1 MLLASIKMAL
11 AVLVSL
17 FGRRRLLLRCFWKR
31 RFNYEFIERHGKKL
45 ILEKP

>member
-17 FGRRRLLLRCFWKR
+17 FGKRCLLLRYFWKR
-31 RFNYEFIERHGKKL
+31 RFNYEFIERHGRKL